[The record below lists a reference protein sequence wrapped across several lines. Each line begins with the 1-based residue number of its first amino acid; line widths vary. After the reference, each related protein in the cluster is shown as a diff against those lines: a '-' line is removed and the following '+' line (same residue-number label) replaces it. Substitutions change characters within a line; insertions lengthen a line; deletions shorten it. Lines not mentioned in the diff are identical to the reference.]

1 MEQFLQ
7 EKALNFRS
15 FLLQQEPDETL
26 LNLIDTFRTDM
37 LVATLYAVLAREQE
51 AINELLSHCKPKDEG
66 ATRSKIER
74 YMACFRE
81 CLKL

>member
-7 EKALNFRS
+7 EKARNFKA
-15 FLLQQEPDETL
+15 FLLEQDPDETL
-26 LNLIDTFRTDM
+26 LNQIELFNAEL
-37 LVATLYAVLAREQE
+37 LVVTLYAVLAREQE
-51 AINELLSHCKPKDEG
+51 AISELLSHCKPKDEK
-66 ATRSKIER
+66 AVRTKMER